1 MEMEHRKR
9 VAALHVERLAKEEE
23 HTAAVDPEPKAA
35 VDLVA
40 NVTYF
45 D

>member
-9 VAALHVERLAKEEE
+9 VAALERLAKEEE
-23 HTAAVDPEPKAA
+23 HTAALDPEPKAA